1 MNNVSK
7 TKREPL
13 RRHTEPTLRIVLTM
27 TTKRIIGLGKAT
39 TRCEATPATGIDHD
53 QRVAKANVGAM
64 LGALQLPLRGMHPG
78 KALRGPQKPG
88 V

>member
-1 MNNVSK
+1 MNNVM
-7 TKREPL
+7 KRGPL
-13 RRHTEPTLRIVLTM
+13 HKLSEPTLHRIVLTM
-27 TTKRIIGLGKAT
+27 TTKRTIGIGTTT

>member
-1 MNNVSK
+1 MK
-7 TKREPL
+7 EEPPL
-13 RRHTEPTLRIVLTM
+13 NPPGLIPIRIVLTM
-27 TTKRIIGLGKAT
+27 TTKRVIGLGKAT

-53 QRVAKANVGAM
+53 QKVAKANVGAM

>member
-1 MNNVSK
+1 MNSVL
-7 TKREPL
+7 KREPL
-13 RRHTEPTLRIVLTM
+13 RKPTEPTLLRIVLTM
-27 TTKRIIGLGKAT
+27 TTKRTIGIGTTT